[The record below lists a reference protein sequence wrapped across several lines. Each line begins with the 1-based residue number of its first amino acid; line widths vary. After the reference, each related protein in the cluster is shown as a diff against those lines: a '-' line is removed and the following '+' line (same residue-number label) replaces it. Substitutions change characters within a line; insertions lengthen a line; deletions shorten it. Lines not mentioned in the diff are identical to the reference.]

1 MYTCIINNIKQ
12 VYFSED
18 AQVEEKVSLNKYI
31 EIGKLKISERDLIQ
45 DKNNFLLLSK
55 DTRLDMLREQSYAW
69 SRNSV
74 KLLQRSILYG
84 WSRKTE
90 GKKREVNEIPFVS
103 DEERNSKLTE
113 ARAFARLYFY
123 GEEFFD
129 AEYDESDFDKIIA
142 SGVSTKN
149 SKILKSF
156 K

>member
-1 MYTCIINNIKQ
+1 M
-12 VYFSED
+12 
-18 AQVEEKVSLNKYI
+18 EEKVSLNKYI

-113 ARAFARLYFY
+113 ARAFARFLWRRIFRCR
-123 GEEFFD
+123 
-129 AEYDESDFDKIIA
+129 IR
-142 SGVSTKN
+142 
-149 SKILKSF
+149 
-156 K
+156 